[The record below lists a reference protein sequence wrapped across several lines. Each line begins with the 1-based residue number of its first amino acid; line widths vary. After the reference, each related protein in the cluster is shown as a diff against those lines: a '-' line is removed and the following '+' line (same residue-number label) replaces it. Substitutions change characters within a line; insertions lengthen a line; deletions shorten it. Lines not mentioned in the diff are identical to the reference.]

1 MNARIHHLLDEMLA
15 LEPSERSALLLAL
28 LDSHEDD
35 EPSDEVQEAWR
46 QMAQKRL
53 ASLDRGETV
62 AVPWEEVKAR
72 FLAL

>member
-1 MNARIHHLLDEMLA
+1 MNKKTLHLFNETLA
-15 LEPSERSALLLAL
+15 LKQSERSALLLAL

-62 AVPWEEVKAR
+62 DVPWEEVKAR

>member
-1 MNARIHHLLDEMLA
+1 
-15 LEPSERSALLLAL
+15 

-62 AVPWEEVKAR
+62 AVPWEVVKAR